1 MILDWCL
8 SPEDNRFEY
17 AQTSS
22 EETTSTIEFVMN
34 QTPDWTAEKEH
45 FEAVTPG
52 GKIVYVP
59 QTPKVGVAIQRKLP
73 KAWNVC
79 SVRPVPDHSLFIEEA
94 YVRGS
99 DLISMFDQRDSDS
112 FAFALHHCLLESD
125 NSRVS
130 IESWFSV
137 QTDDLDSEP
146 VLSVSCRSADASYWE
161 TMSHQEVIADSSG
174 ESLAGSTSPAAIVC
188 QNSEESGIWL
198 IDHGD
203 QQHCELLSS
212 PAEAEQRIELFGH
225 FMEKGV
231 IRRARMRFHLV
242 DGEASPAVI
251 RELYEAFLNSPL
263 PLTA

>member
-1 MILDWCL
+1 
-8 SPEDNRFEY
+8 
-17 AQTSS
+17 
-22 EETTSTIEFVMN
+22 MN
-34 QTPDWTAEKEH
+34 QMPEWTAEKEN
-45 FEAVTPG
+45 FVATTSD

-59 QTPKVGVAIQRKLP
+59 QAPKQGVTVFGKLS

-79 SVRPVPDHSLFIEEA
+79 SVRPVPDHSQFIEEA
-94 YVRGS
+94 YVRGA

-112 FAFALHHCLLESD
+112 FAFSLRHCLLAS
-125 NSRVS
+125 SHSKVG
-130 IESWFSV
+130 IETWLSV

-161 TMSHQEVIADSSG
+161 TMSHDEVLGNSSAEAKVDSN
-174 ESLAGSTSPAAIVC
+174 SPAAILC
-188 QNSEESGIWL
+188 QNSVESGVWL
-198 IDHGD
+198 IDQGD

-212 PAEAEQRIELFGH
+212 PAESEQRIELFGH

-242 DGEASPAVI
+242 EGEATQAVI
-251 RELYEAFLNSPL
+251 RELYEAFLDSPL